1 MRLFQIERVNQI
13 KFTTYRAKT
22 ILSEASDR
30 FRTVSPICLPEPWT
44 SFPPDTECELAGGFA
59 DWVAG
64 ELAGG
69 LGGLAS

>member
-44 SFPPDTECELAGGFA
+44 SFPPDTECLVSGWGKTKREYIPIL
-59 DWVAG
+59 
-64 ELAGG
+64 L
-69 LGGLAS
+69 L